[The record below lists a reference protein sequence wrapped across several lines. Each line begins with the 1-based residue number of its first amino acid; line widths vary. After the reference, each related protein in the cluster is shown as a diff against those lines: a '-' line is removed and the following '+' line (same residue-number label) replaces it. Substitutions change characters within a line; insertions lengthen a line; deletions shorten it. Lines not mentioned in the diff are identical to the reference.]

1 MVAERRINKA
11 GLDLVK
17 ISEGLRLHAYPD
29 PATGGDPWTIGY
41 GSTGKDVYRGVVIT
55 EEQAEALLLKDL
67 SRFEAGVTKLAPMS
81 TDNQFAALVSFAFN
95 LGLENL
101 KTSTL
106 LRMHNAGDYK
116 GAQKQFIRWNKANG
130 KIMPG
135 LTTRRQAEATL
146 YGEP

>member
-1 MVAERRINKA
+1 MVAERKINKA

-17 ISEGLRLHAYPD
+17 TSEGLRLHAYPD

-41 GSTGKDVYRGVVIT
+41 GSTGKHVYRGLVIT
-55 EEQAEALLLKDL
+55 AEQAEALLLKDL
-67 SRFEAGVTKLAPMS
+67 SRFEAGVAKLAPVS

-106 LRMHNAGDYK
+106 LRMHNEGDYK

-135 LTTRRQAEATL
+135 LTTRRQAEANL
-146 YGEP
+146 YGET

>member
-95 LGLENL
+95 LELENL